1 FVEGNEDPGER
12 IAPRGVEIE
21 QNAKPENGG
30 NEGERHFLALLMA
43 VAEKILDCGHHA
55 VPGAAG
61 MYGPGEC
68 PATTEAPIREK
79 EIGTERDAAVIV
91 VFVPELFRNSFRRI
105 IGVPSSAWPA
115 DIVQECQR
123 RPALLA
129 AQFPDDAK
137 FVIDGEPVMVAVD
150 QPCVRRADLGQSLE
164 AWLGDMGD
172 TRCGRQPVQEGPG
185 RGRVYRDEF

>member
-1 FVEGNEDPGER
+1 ILYVDDAEIVAQPVLLQLRDQRVFVEGNEDPGER

-68 PATTEAPIREK
+68 PATTEAP
-79 EIGTERDAAVIV
+79 
-91 VFVPELFRNSFRRI
+91 
-105 IGVPSSAWPA
+105 
-115 DIVQECQR
+115 
-123 RPALLA
+123 
-129 AQFPDDAK
+129 
-137 FVIDGEPVMVAVD
+137 
-150 QPCVRRADLGQSLE
+150 
-164 AWLGDMGD
+164 
-172 TRCGRQPVQEGPG
+172 
-185 RGRVYRDEF
+185 